1 MKKNINAM
9 MVLRDEILALIR
21 VCTEQRTEL
30 ESYHVELRMLVKE
43 IKLLTYVYNTYS
55 VPNAKEILLD
65 LHTRS
70 ASSLSKKMSM
80 IR

>member
-21 VCTEQRTEL
+21 VCTEQRIEL

-43 IKLLTYVYNTYS
+43 IKLLIYVCNTYS
-55 VPNAKEILLD
+55 VPNAKEIFLD

-70 ASSLSKKMSM
+70 TPSFSKKMSM

>member
-21 VCTEQRTEL
+21 VCTEQRIEL

-43 IKLLTYVYNTYS
+43 IKLLTYVCNTYS
-55 VPNAKEILLD
+55 VLNAKEIFLD
-65 LHTRS
+65 LHTCS
-70 ASSLSKKMSM
+70 TSSFSKKMSL